1 MKRFFIVG
9 LLMCIAATA
18 CTRMEEDV
26 PQVPIQEKVL
36 KKGILRVA
44 SRDAFASIVEEMKKL
59 DIYDVANLPATRS
72 GEVMLDE
79 SFVSLREHLIEQGLQ
94 EFTEEQLAE
103 IIADSL
109 EYEPEDSL
117 IVDPYLMAMLNE
129 DRQVQIDNMIYQ
141 YIPEGLLIYP
151 SPISMEYVN
160 DSTLVFNPED
170 LILPD
175 SSEIPDDGEPI
186 QVEDEEGNEAELIPI
201 EYPDIEEY
209 PEADDLSDRIPLDEN
224 GRPINLGGNGSG
236 SSSSNSNQ
244 PSGLFLADGTFVPED
259 DVLHAWFE
267 DGEGNGSWL
276 KKAFFSIFKGT
287 RVDLANKFSDDRRM
301 IVIMSDINYY
311 LTNSCEMKVK
321 MQRKKFGIWWRK
333 KADRI
338 YYGWTPIEIEHKF
351 NNKIFFDPGAPIPP
365 AVQPGTGSN
374 ITPTKKYPDIMKTKV
389 TIDGHKHDVALIEV
403 PYSEYD
409 FYHGDINAFFNNYHA
424 KQYLLINKWNSYL
437 KQQGIYG
444 VPIGLYTADASDLKM
459 YCIYPPNNSYHDD
472 DRKVVVKWRKIFLQ
486 GAISYVYDS
495 TTESFDINDLDFEP
509 YEQSVSIKR
518 GMIYGAVKY
527 GNKIKACAISTR

>member
-1 MKRFFIVG
+1 
-9 LLMCIAATA
+9 MCIAATA
-18 CTRMEEDV
+18 CTRIEEDV

-36 KKGILRVA
+36 KKGMLRVA
-44 SRDAFASIVEEMKKL
+44 SRDAFTSIVDEMKKL

-94 EFTEEQLAE
+94 EFTDEQLAE

-151 SPISMEYVN
+151 SPNSMEYAN

-201 EYPDIEEY
+201 EYPEIEEY

-236 SSSSNSNQ
+236 SSSANDLNGDLYL
-244 PSGLFLADGTFVPED
+244 PNGMIIPKTNIND
-259 DVLHAWFE
+259 AWFE
-267 DGEGNGSWL
+267 EGEGDGNWFRKTLSKLLG
-276 KKAFFSIFKGT
+276 GT
-287 RVDLANKFSDDRRM
+287 RVDVVNNFSNDRRM
-301 IVIMSDINYY
+301 VVMLSDINY
-311 LTNSCEMKVK
+311 LITTTCEMKVK

-333 KADRI
+333 KADHI

-351 NNKIFFDPGAPIPP
+351 NNKIFFDPGAPVPP
-365 AVQPGTGSN
+365 EVEPGTGEN
-374 ITPTKKYPDIMKTKV
+374 FTPSKTYPDIMNTKI
-389 TIDGHKHDVALIEV
+389 TIDGNKHEVALIEV
-403 PYSEYD
+403 PLNEYD
-409 FYHGDINAFFNNYHA
+409 FKNGNIDNFADNFYAKSYEIQNQWRGYLRENAKSDMPF
-424 KQYLLINKWNSYL
+424 
-437 KQQGIYG
+437 
-444 VPIGLYTADASDLKM
+444 GLYAANASNSTM
-459 YCIYPPNNSYHDD
+459 YCIYPPFMGQCND
-472 DRKVVVKWRKIFLQ
+472 DRNVSIKWCTIFMQ
-486 GAISYVYDS
+486 GLIGY
-495 TTESFDINDLDFEP
+495 SFHSQDNSFNIKDFDFKNFGQEI
-509 YEQSVSIKR
+509 SIKR
-518 GMIYGAVKY
+518 GRIYGAIQY
-527 GNKIKACAISTR
+527 GNQLIACRITTR